1 MQNPSQ
7 IILAMFKRFYP
18 LAILIFIAVASS
30 CTLNDQSS
38 QQDYKF
44 EPEKSIIKGTLTTEQ
59 IENEKPFIFILE
71 SAINVVSSTEV
82 HEEGDQN
89 YTRNNI
95 TKVQLTSTHG
105 IVFDQ
110 FKGKKLKLTGTF
122 FGAATAHHHTEVL
135 MDVESVEELK

>member
-1 MQNPSQ
+1 
-7 IILAMFKRFYP
+7 MFKRFYP
-18 LAILIFIAVASS
+18 LAILIFIAVSFS
-30 CTLNDQSS
+30 CTLNGHSS

-135 MDVESVEELK
+135 MDVESVAELK